1 MEQYGIRETLR
12 VRGGVV
18 KTRLLRRDYLT
29 LVVTWPGKVM
39 VMTPPHVHMHLDV
52 AVSAGVL
59 PMRTVGDPGAHGAD
73 VTGIQ
78 G

>member
-1 MEQYGIRETLR
+1 MF
-12 VRGGVV
+12 
-18 KTRLLRRDYLT
+18 RRAYLT
-29 LVVTWPGKVM
+29 LAVTWPGKVM

-52 AVSAGVL
+52 ALSAGEF
-59 PMRTVGDPGAHGAD
+59 PIKIVGDPGAHGAD